1 MFETQTYEVIMERM
15 LARVPDTLD
24 KREGSV
30 IWDAIA
36 PMAAEMAQLYIDM
49 DFLLDNTFAD
59 TATRAYLIRRA
70 AERNLAPEAA
80 TYAVVKAVFVPDTL
94 EIPIGSRFSLE
105 DLNYS
110 VIQKREAGVYQLQC
124 ETAGMAANR
133 LFGPLV
139 SIDVINGLEDARI
152 TEVLILGEEEEDTE
166 VFRERYFNSF
176 RSQASGGN
184 VAWYKETIHKLD
196 GVGGVKVLR
205 AWNGPGTVKTII
217 TDAAYGVPTDT
228 LIERVQAELDPEQNQ
243 GDGLGLA
250 PIGHVVTVEA
260 AAAEEI
266 RIACNITYENEA
278 AFADVQEEAE
288 RVIDKY
294 FQELNANWENLQNI
308 IVRISQI
315 EARLLDVA
323 GILDI
328 GDTTINGLGSNY
340 TVSGNALA
348 VRGSFG
354 ETQ

>member
-1 MFETQTYEVIMERM
+1 MFETQTYETIMERM
-15 LARVPDTLD
+15 LAHVPDTLD

-30 IWDAIA
+30 IWDAVA

-49 DFLLDNTFAD
+49 DFLLNNTFAD

-70 AERNLAPEAA
+70 AERNLVPEAA
-80 TYAVVKAVFVPDTL
+80 TYAVVKGVFTPDTL
-94 EIPIGSRFSLE
+94 EIPIGARFSLE
-105 DLNYS
+105 NLNYS
-110 VIQKREAGVYQLQC
+110 VIQKKEAGVYQLQC
-124 ETAGMAANR
+124 ETAGAMANR
-133 LFGPLV
+133 LFGSLV
-139 SIDVINGLEDARI
+139 PIDVINGLEDARI

-166 VFRERYFNSF
+166 VFRKRYFNSF
-176 RSQASGGN
+176 NSQASGGN

-217 TDAAYGVPTDT
+217 TDAIYGVPTGT
-228 LIERVQAELDPEQNQ
+228 LIEQIQTELDPEQNH

-260 AAAEEI
+260 AASEEI
-266 RIACNITYENEA
+266 QIICKITYENEA
-278 AFADVQEEAE
+278 TFADVKEEAE
-288 RVIDKY
+288 NVIDKY

-315 EARLLDVA
+315 EARLLDVV

-328 GDTTINGLGSNY
+328 SDTTINGLGSNY
-340 TVSGNALA
+340 TVPENALA
-348 VRGSFG
+348 VRGNFN
-354 ETQ
+354 EAQ